1 MAATETHAK
10 VVASARW
17 LKKALWFALGRATLQ
32 KKGLKR
38 WRFGSCPFCRRILLL
53 TPRAELWST
62 CINLFHHHMLFLASF
77 SSFACL
83 SMQALPSG
91 LVEAVVREMKWL
103 CLLQHSLSPWVP
115 GWWAVHHYAVWIW
128 TPSQVLVLAWAAPK
142 MMISILWVPE
152 LLPVMGKVAS
162 YCLQKHHKKV
172 LFLVK
177 HRHPSAGHH
186 SRNSCPEKSTVQ
198 SSKQVQNDLFLRP

>member
-32 KKGLKR
+32 KKGLER

-115 GWWAVHHYAVWIW
+115 GWWAVHHYAVGVH
-128 TPSQVLVLAWAAPK
+128 PKNDDFHPLGAWAPACHGKSSLLLLAETPQEGAFPSETQTSFCGAP
-142 MMISILWVPE
+142 
-152 LLPVMGKVAS
+152 
-162 YCLQKHHKKV
+162 LQK
-172 LFLVK
+172 
-177 HRHPSAGHH
+177 
-186 SRNSCPEKSTVQ
+186 
-198 SSKQVQNDLFLRP
+198 